1 MKKVIIVVDDEN
13 EVREYVSTALEEIG
27 YLPMGASNGKE
38 AMDMI
43 IESRPDLVILDVL
56 MPRQSG
62 IRMYRELKS
71 SESYKDIPVIIYS
84 GIAKRT
90 FLRTQSGR
98 TDLDGQTVPE
108 PEGYVEKPAKPQYLA
123 KVVKEI
129 LENSSAI

>member
-13 EVREYVSTALEEIG
+13 EVREYVSTALEESG
-27 YLPMGASNGKE
+27 YLPMGASDGKE

-43 IESRPDLVILDVL
+43 IENRPDLVILDVL
-56 MPRQSG
+56 MPKQSG
-62 IRMYRELKS
+62 IKMYRELKS

-98 TDLDGQTVPE
+98 TNFDGQIVPE
-108 PEGYVEKPAKPQYLA
+108 PEAYVEKPAKPQYLV
-123 KVVKEI
+123 KVVTEV
-129 LENSSAI
+129 LDGCLAI